1 MTPNVLDFLS
11 GGVTMGYA
19 VAAMFFARFWSRT
32 RDPLFAMFSLAFVI
46 LGAEQVVL
54 VLLGA
59 QRDEN
64 TFVYLLRLLAF
75 VLIAVAIMMK
85 NRKPRSKMRRENQS

>member
-1 MTPNVLDFLS
+1 MARVTIEDCLDNVDNR
-11 GGVTMGYA
+11 
-19 VAAMFFARFWSRT
+19 FA
-32 RDPLFAMFSLAFVI
+32 LVI

-75 VLIAVAIMMK
+75 ALIAIAILLK
-85 NRKPRSKMRRENQS
+85 NRTPRGKGRQG

>member
-1 MTPNVLDFLS
+1 MAPNVLDFLS
-11 GGVTMGYA
+11 GLVTMGYA
-19 VAAMFFARFWSRT
+19 VAAMFFARFWNRT
-32 RDPLFAMFSLAFVI
+32 RDPLFGMFCLAFVI
-46 LGAEQVVL
+46 LSAEQVVL

-75 VLIAVAIMMK
+75 ALIAIAILLK
-85 NRKPRSKMRRENQS
+85 NWTPRGKGRQGR